1 MNRRFKQVWLLAILS
16 SFLLIGLQTYW
27 LYNSVT
33 YSMREMGKKNAEKA
47 EQAIVTYLTDLGAAV
62 KEKSHIGYVVTAY
75 FSDFERPC
83 TTICSPLDTD
93 TIIDGV
99 VYSKPRFGNV
109 MEKRD
114 TFDLRETDSN
124 NSFDCL
130 NTYITYQLTR
140 FDKAHFDRFVSRKLG
155 NGFIDSEMKTGKH
168 RLWQTRIVEPPTLF
182 HHEMLVEVPFNPI
195 QYQTMQMRMQVP
207 MLPILKGMM
216 WQMIGSLLVTIMLL
230 LSIAYLIKVMLL
242 QKKVDKMRSD
252 FVHTMIHELKRPVQ
266 TLKMCVS
273 VFSAQKINSEKT
285 DSQKTDEKDENAFIM
300 ETVREESD
308 NLTAYLAKLREVIRA
323 EEHIPLQI
331 TSFDIHAALQ
341 NLVAF
346 YRKNRQKEVIVSLD
360 YQRTSDRMMGDRDQ
374 LLNVVSNLMENS
386 VKYSGDIVNI
396 HVACQDTGK
405 GEVMISVSDNG
416 IGISPD
422 EQQRVWTK
430 FYRSNAYPDMMQP
443 GIGLGLSFVDMI
455 VKAHGGRKMMQSE
468 VGKGTRISIVI
479 PQHS

>member
-1 MNRRFKQVWLLAILS
+1 
-16 SFLLIGLQTYW
+16 
-27 LYNSVT
+27 
-33 YSMREMGKKNAEKA
+33 
-47 EQAIVTYLTDLGAAV
+47 
-62 KEKSHIGYVVTAY
+62 
-75 FSDFERPC
+75 
-83 TTICSPLDTD
+83 
-93 TIIDGV
+93 
-99 VYSKPRFGNV
+99 

-130 NTYITYQLTR
+130 NTYITYRLTR
-140 FDKAHFDRFVSRKLG
+140 FDKAHFDSFVSRKLG
-155 NGFIDSEMKTGKH
+155 NGFIGAEMKTGKH
-168 RLWQTRIVEPPTLF
+168 RLWQTRIVEPPTLL

-195 QYQTMQMRMQVP
+195 QYQSMQMRMQVP

-273 VFSAQKINSEKT
+273 VFSAQK
-285 DSQKTDEKDENAFIM
+285 TDEKDENALIM

-331 TSFDIHAALQ
+331 TSFDIHAALL
-341 NLVAF
+341 NLVAV
-346 YRKNRQKEVIVSLD
+346 YRKNKQKEVNVSLD

-396 HVACQDTGK
+396 HVACRDTGK

-468 VGKGTRISIVI
+468 VGKGTRISIII

>member
-1 MNRRFKQVWLLAILS
+1 MNRRIKQVWLLAILS

-33 YSMREMGKKNAEKA
+33 YSMGEMGKKNAEKA
-47 EQAIVTYLTDLGAAV
+47 EQAIVTYQTNIGAAV

-75 FSDFERPC
+75 FSDYKSPC
-83 TTICSPLDTD
+83 TTVCSPLDTD
-93 TIIDGV
+93 TIIGGV
-99 VYSKPRFGNV
+99 VYSKPGFGNV

-140 FDKAHFDRFVSRKLG
+140 FDKAHFDRFISRKLG
-155 NGFIDSEMKTGKH
+155 NDFIGAEMKTGKH

-195 QYQTMQMRMQVP
+195 QYQSMQMRMQVP

-216 WQMIGSLLVTIMLL
+216 
-230 LSIAYLIKVMLL
+230 
-242 QKKVDKMRSD
+242 
-252 FVHTMIHELKRPVQ
+252 
-266 TLKMCVS
+266 CVS
-273 VFSAQKINSEKT
+273 VFSA
-285 DSQKTDEKDENAFIM
+285 QKTDEKDENALIM

-331 TSFDIHAALQ
+331 TSFDIHAALL
-341 NLVAF
+341 NLVAV
-346 YRKNRQKEVIVSLD
+346 YRKNRQKEVNVSLD
-360 YQRTSDRMMGDRDQ
+360 YQRTSDLMMGDRDQ

-396 HVACQDTGK
+396 HVACRDTGK

-430 FYRSNAYPDMMQP
+430 FYRSNTYPDMMQP

-468 VGKGTRISIVI
+468 VGKGTRISIII

>member
-1 MNRRFKQVWLLAILS
+1 MNRRIKQVWLLAILS

-33 YSMREMGKKNAEKA
+33 YSMGEMGKKNAEKA
-47 EQAIVTYLTDLGAAV
+47 EQAIVTYQTNIGAAV

-75 FSDFERPC
+75 FSDYKRPV
-83 TTICSPLDTD
+83 TAVCSPLDTD
-93 TIIDGV
+93 TIIGGV
-99 VYSKPRFGNV
+99 VYSKPGFSNV
-109 MEKRD
+109 MQKRD

-140 FDKAHFDRFVSRKLG
+140 FDKAHFDRFISRKLG
-155 NGFIDSEMKTGKH
+155 NDFIGAEMKTGKH

-195 QYQTMQMRMQVP
+195 QYQSMQMRMQVP

-273 VFSAQKINSEKT
+273 VFS
-285 DSQKTDEKDENAFIM
+285 SQKTDEKDENALIM

-308 NLTAYLAKLREVIRA
+308 NLTAYLAKPFYPEELLARIEERFSMNESETIEEEVYHFGETTFCYNNNELRTRSSRV
-323 EEHIPLQI
+323 LI
-331 TSFDIHAALQ
+331 TSRQADILRLLA
-341 NLVAF
+341 
-346 YRKNRQKEVIVSLD
+346 KNI
-360 YQRTSDRMMGDRDQ
+360 G
-374 LLNVVSNLMENS
+374 NVVSKEMIQEAVWGTVSYANS
-386 VKYSGDIVNI
+386 LAVNVQMTYLRHALQHDATVKIESLKK
-396 HVACQDTGK
+396 K
-405 GEVMISVSDNG
+405 GYVL
-416 IGISPD
+416 
-422 EQQRVWTK
+422 T
-430 FYRSNAYPDMMQP
+430 
-443 GIGLGLSFVDMI
+443 LL
-455 VKAHGGRKMMQSE
+455 SE
-468 VGKGTRISIVI
+468 V
-479 PQHS
+479 

>member
-1 MNRRFKQVWLLAILS
+1 MNRRIKQVWLLAILS

-33 YSMREMGKKNAEKA
+33 YSMGEMGKKNAEKA
-47 EQAIVTYLTDLGAAV
+47 EQAIVTYQTNIGAAV

-75 FSDFERPC
+75 FSDYKSPC
-83 TTICSPLDTD
+83 TTVCSPLDTD
-93 TIIDGV
+93 TIIGGV
-99 VYSKPRFGNV
+99 VYRKPGFGNV

-140 FDKAHFDRFVSRKLG
+140 FDKAHFDRFISRKLG
-155 NGFIDSEMKTGKH
+155 NDFIGAEMKTGKH

-195 QYQTMQMRMQVP
+195 QYQSMQMRMQVP

-273 VFSAQKINSEKT
+273 VFS
-285 DSQKTDEKDENAFIM
+285 SQKTDEKDENALIM

-308 NLTAYLAKLREVIRA
+308 NLTAYLAKPFYPEELLARIEERFSMNESETIEEEVYHFGETIFCYNNNELRTRSSRV
-323 EEHIPLQI
+323 LI
-331 TSFDIHAALQ
+331 TSRQADILRLLA
-341 NLVAF
+341 
-346 YRKNRQKEVIVSLD
+346 KNI
-360 YQRTSDRMMGDRDQ
+360 G
-374 LLNVVSNLMENS
+374 NVVSKEMIQEAVWGTVSYANS
-386 VKYSGDIVNI
+386 LAVNVQMTYLRHALQHDATVKIESLKK
-396 HVACQDTGK
+396 K
-405 GEVMISVSDNG
+405 GYVL
-416 IGISPD
+416 
-422 EQQRVWTK
+422 T
-430 FYRSNAYPDMMQP
+430 
-443 GIGLGLSFVDMI
+443 LL
-455 VKAHGGRKMMQSE
+455 SE
-468 VGKGTRISIVI
+468 V
-479 PQHS
+479 

>member
-1 MNRRFKQVWLLAILS
+1 M
-16 SFLLIGLQTYW
+16 
-27 LYNSVT
+27 
-33 YSMREMGKKNAEKA
+33 
-47 EQAIVTYLTDLGAAV
+47 
-62 KEKSHIGYVVTAY
+62 
-75 FSDFERPC
+75 
-83 TTICSPLDTD
+83 
-93 TIIDGV
+93 
-99 VYSKPRFGNV
+99 VYSKPGFSNV
-109 MEKRD
+109 MQKRD

-130 NTYITYQLTR
+130 NTYITYQLTH
-140 FDKAHFDRFVSRKLG
+140 FDKAYFDRFISRKLG
-155 NGFIDSEMKTGKH
+155 NDFIGAEMKTGMH

-195 QYQTMQMRMQVP
+195 QYQSMQMRMQVP

-273 VFSAQKINSEKT
+273 VFSAQK
-285 DSQKTDEKDENAFIM
+285 TDEKDENALIM

-331 TSFDIHAALQ
+331 TSFDIHAALL
-341 NLVAF
+341 NLVAV
-346 YRKNRQKEVIVSLD
+346 YRKNRQKEVNVSLD
-360 YQRTSDRMMGDRDQ
+360 YQRTSDLMMGDRDQ

-386 VKYSGDIVNI
+386 VKYSGDIVNM
-396 HVACQDTGK
+396 HVACRDTGK

-416 IGISPD
+416 IGISSD

-430 FYRSNAYPDMMQP
+430 FYRSNTYPDMMQP

>member
-1 MNRRFKQVWLLAILS
+1 MNRRIKQVWLLAILS

-33 YSMREMGKKNAEKA
+33 YSMGEMGKKNAEKA
-47 EQAIVTYLTDLGAAV
+47 ERAIIAYLTNIGAAV
-62 KEKSHIGYVVTAY
+62 KEKSHIGYVVSAY
-75 FSDFERPC
+75 FSDFKGPC
-83 TTICSPLDTD
+83 TTVCSPLDTD
-93 TIIDGV
+93 TIIGGV
-99 VYSKPRFGNV
+99 VYRKPGFGNV

-140 FDKAHFDRFVSRKLG
+140 FDKAHFDRFISRKLG
-155 NGFIDSEMKTGKH
+155 NDFIGAEMKTGKH

-195 QYQTMQMRMQVP
+195 QYQSMQMRMQVL

-230 LSIAYLIKVMLL
+230 LSIAYLIKVMIL

-273 VFSAQKINSEKT
+273 VFSAQKTNTEKADSE
-285 DSQKTDEKDENAFIM
+285 KTDEKDENALIM

-341 NLVAF
+341 NLVAV
-346 YRKNRQKEVIVSLD
+346 YRKNKQKEVNASLD

-396 HVACQDTGK
+396 HVACRDTEK
-405 GEVMISVSDNG
+405 EEVMISVSDNG
-416 IGISPD
+416 IGISSD

>member
-1 MNRRFKQVWLLAILS
+1 
-16 SFLLIGLQTYW
+16 
-27 LYNSVT
+27 
-33 YSMREMGKKNAEKA
+33 
-47 EQAIVTYLTDLGAAV
+47 
-62 KEKSHIGYVVTAY
+62 
-75 FSDFERPC
+75 
-83 TTICSPLDTD
+83 
-93 TIIDGV
+93 
-99 VYSKPRFGNV
+99 VYRKPGFGNV

-130 NTYITYQLTR
+130 NTYITYQLTH
-140 FDKAHFDRFVSRKLG
+140 FDKAYFDRFISRKLG
-155 NGFIDSEMKTGKH
+155 NDFIGAEMKTGKH

-195 QYQTMQMRMQVP
+195 QYQSMQMRMQVP

-273 VFSAQKINSEKT
+273 VFSAQK
-285 DSQKTDEKDENAFIM
+285 TDEKDENALIM

-331 TSFDIHAALQ
+331 TSFDIHAALL
-341 NLVAF
+341 NLVAV
-346 YRKNRQKEVIVSLD
+346 YRKNRQKEVNVSLD
-360 YQRTSDRMMGDRDQ
+360 YQRTSDLMMGDRDQ

-396 HVACQDTGK
+396 HVACRDTGK

-416 IGISPD
+416 IGISSD

-430 FYRSNAYPDMMQP
+430 FYRSNTYPDMMQP